1 MKTTKDTR
9 RTFSASSRK
18 PGSDTP
24 SNSVSLFGTKAKSR
38 LKKDALLNAVN
49 SRASNA
55 NLSGLGNRG
64 VKSSRSVNSR
74 PVSPVAERRLTSPRG
89 RSPFQANSQLRSPSS
104 SRDPPIGGAIRT
116 TAFGESMPSRP
127 KSVDRGRVATAGT
140 SPLKLSG
147 SMSARSVSLRRGKSP
162 APTLQGSVSTSI
174 RSRTSFRSPSRLGN
188 AASPIKRD
196 RSRVRSNTLDPSLAL
211 ERSNDNNAAQLE
223 PSIKQQSSDGF
234 QGEVLYQQ
242 EQHQPSSIRKT
253 TSENTDISS
262 VTSGMRSLVRETV
275 PLNLDPK
282 KSDPQQHRDDISSLS
297 HLQDV
302 RGRSRSIQSNH
313 SELSG
318 PQTSYVYSF
327 PSTTVEDAGKYSVA
341 HLPATV
347 GAAEDLQLHS
357 TQSERK
363 QESSSPGR
371 LVFTNTDESEPTF
384 EDVSSYG
391 KKNGRASLG
400 EAIHLPD
407 SIHIDS
413 ERYDDSDSM
422 LLEDRREN
430 DPIIGL
436 LDRDKDNKEFDYTP
450 YPLPK
455 NYEKY
460 QALDKSVNKHANIG
474 SSVYALNQGI
484 SKAIEDGF
492 VLTTVTSLIDAL
504 DVANMALE
512 DGPAVMKAQS
522 EGLGEMCVGACDAFG
537 FYKSIFS
544 DSHSRD
550 RDREH
555 GRHKRAG
562 PKRRGVSQFLRDHT
576 EDGELTTI
584 SDIENSRLSTY
595 SGVSRMESGI
605 SRMESGISR
614 AESGISRVGSSVS
627 RTESGIMRVES
638 GVSRDSRVRFDN
650 KSIKRKENRSSSR

>member
-1 MKTTKDTR
+1 
-9 RTFSASSRK
+9 
-18 PGSDTP
+18 
-24 SNSVSLFGTKAKSR
+24 
-38 LKKDALLNAVN
+38 
-49 SRASNA
+49 
-55 NLSGLGNRG
+55 
-64 VKSSRSVNSR
+64 
-74 PVSPVAERRLTSPRG
+74 
-89 RSPFQANSQLRSPSS
+89 
-104 SRDPPIGGAIRT
+104 
-116 TAFGESMPSRP
+116 MPSRP

-162 APTLQGSVSTSI
+162 VPTSQGSVSTSI
-174 RSRTSFRSPSRLGN
+174 RSKTSFRSPSRLGN

-196 RSRVRSNTLDPSLAL
+196 RSRVRSNTADFSLAL
-211 ERSNDNNAAQLE
+211 EISNDNNAVRLE
-223 PSIKQQSSDGF
+223 PSIN
-234 QGEVLYQQ
+234 QQ

-262 VTSGMRSLVRETV
+262 VTSGVRSLVRETV

-282 KSDPQQHRDDISSLS
+282 KSDPQQLRDDISSLS

-327 PSTTVEDAGKYSVA
+327 PSTAVEDAGKYSVA

-347 GAAEDLQLHS
+347 GAAEDLQPHS

-363 QESSSPGR
+363 QESLSPGR

-391 KKNGRASLG
+391 KTNGRASLS
-400 EAIHLPD
+400 EAMHLPD
-407 SIHIDS
+407 SIHNDS
-413 ERYDDSDSM
+413 QRYDDSDSM
-422 LLEDRREN
+422 LLEDRSEN

-460 QALDKSVNKHANIG
+460 QALDKSVNTHANIG

-492 VLTTVTSLIDAL
+492 VLTTVTSLIDVL
-504 DVANMALE
+504 DVASLAFE
-512 DGPAVMKAQS
+512 DGPAVIKAQS
-522 EGLGEMCVGACDAFG
+522 EGFGEMCVGACDAFG
-537 FYKSIFS
+537 FYKSIFP
-544 DSHSRD
+544 DSNSRD

-555 GRHKRAG
+555 GGHKRTG
-562 PKRRGVSQFLRDHT
+562 PERRGVSQFLRQHT

-584 SDIENSRLSTY
+584 SDIENSRLSAY
-595 SGVSRMESGI
+595 SGV

-650 KSIKRKENRSSSR
+650 KSIKRKEIRSVSR

>member
-1 MKTTKDTR
+1 MKTTKDAR
-9 RTFSASSRK
+9 RTFSASPRK
-18 PGSDTP
+18 PGGSDTP
-24 SNSVSLFGTKAKSR
+24 SNSVSLFGTKVKSR

-55 NLSGLGNRG
+55 SLSGLGNR
-64 VKSSRSVNSR
+64 VKAAANSR
-74 PVSPVAERRLTSPRG
+74 PVSPTAERRPTSARR
-89 RSPFQANSQLRSPSS
+89 RSPFQANSQPRSPSS
-104 SRDPPIGGAIRT
+104 NRDPPIGGSRT
-116 TAFGESMPSRP
+116 TAFGEPMPSRP

-162 APTLQGSVSTSI
+162 VPTSQGSVSTSI
-174 RSRTSFRSPSRLGN
+174 RSKTSFRSPSRLGN

-196 RSRVRSNTLDPSLAL
+196 RSRVRSNTADFSLAL
-211 ERSNDNNAAQLE
+211 EISNDNNAVRLE
-223 PSIKQQSSDGF
+223 PSIN
-234 QGEVLYQQ
+234 QQ

-262 VTSGMRSLVRETV
+262 VTSGVRSL
-275 PLNLDPK
+275 
-282 KSDPQQHRDDISSLS
+282 
-297 HLQDV
+297 DV

-327 PSTTVEDAGKYSVA
+327 PSTAVEDAGKYSVA

-347 GAAEDLQLHS
+347 GAAEDLQPHS

-363 QESSSPGR
+363 QESLSPGR

-391 KKNGRASLG
+391 KTNGRASLS
-400 EAIHLPD
+400 EAMHLPD
-407 SIHIDS
+407 SIHNDS
-413 ERYDDSDSM
+413 QRYDDSDSM
-422 LLEDRREN
+422 LLEDRSEN

-460 QALDKSVNKHANIG
+460 QALDKSVNTHANIG

-492 VLTTVTSLIDAL
+492 VLTTVTSLIDVL
-504 DVANMALE
+504 DVASLAFE
-512 DGPAVMKAQS
+512 DGPAVIKAQS
-522 EGLGEMCVGACDAFG
+522 EGFGEMCVGACDAFG
-537 FYKSIFS
+537 FYKSIFP
-544 DSHSRD
+544 DSNSRD

-555 GRHKRAG
+555 GGHKRTG
-562 PKRRGVSQFLRDHT
+562 PERRGVSQFLRQHT

-584 SDIENSRLSTY
+584 SDIENSRLSAY
-595 SGVSRMESGI
+595 SGV

-650 KSIKRKENRSSSR
+650 KSIKRKEIRSVSR